1 MITNNI
7 RKRIQALRLK
17 KNRQREQLFVVEGKK
32 AVASFLD
39 SALKLHSLFFTDAF
53 THPQGQQISAED
65 MQRMSHLKNASN
77 VLAVFSLPKETTL
90 PTTGPIVVLDG
101 VSDPGNL
108 GTMIRLC
115 DWFGIRHI
123 VCSADTVD
131 CFNPKVVQATMG
143 SLANVRC
150 HYTDLV
156 PYLETI
162 QSPIYGT
169 FMEGTSVYDL
179 AFPRESVFVFGSEA
193 HGISPPVKERISMS
207 MTIPK
212 SSSTT
217 AESLNVAM
225 AAGVVLGVVG
235 QQLFK
240 G

>member
-7 RKRIQALRLK
+7 RKRIQGLRLK

-39 SALKLHSLFFTDAF
+39 SALKLHLLFFTDAF
-53 THPQGQQISAED
+53 SHPQGQQISAEE

-77 VLAVFSLPKETTL
+77 VLAVFSLPKEQKL

-101 VSDPGNL
+101 VNDPGNL
-108 GTMIRLC
+108 GTIIRLC
-115 DWFGIRHI
+115 DWFGIHHV
-123 VCSADTVD
+123 VCSTDTVD

-143 SLANVRC
+143 SLANVHC
-150 HYTDLV
+150 HYTHLV
-156 PYLETI
+156 PYLESL

-169 FMEGTSVYDL
+169 FMEGTSLYDI

-193 HGISPPVKERISMS
+193 HGVSSAVEAHITSSI
-207 MTIPK
+207 TIPK